1 MIFSAETHSLSSIIS
16 TAETHSSLPYHHH
29 CGDSVSLTLVI
40 LTAETHSI
48 CHLALQ
54 RLTFSLHDIYRY
66 IALQHQ
72 LI

>member
-1 MIFSAETHSLSSIIS
+1 MIFSAETHSLSSIIY

-29 CGDSVSLTLVI
+29 CGDSVSFTLVI
-40 LTAETHSI
+40 LTAETHSL

-66 IALQHQ
+66 IALQRQ